1 VIIVCWWYIQLRW
14 RNQAFHKKCTL
25 LYFVVFSY
33 WGDLDRILA
42 TTFFILYT
50 FYWLFMWLI
59 VSLSTPIKML
69 PYHWQLPF
77 CRAVL
82 ISCKWQLTYV
92 CNMVTDGM
100 SQREIKQSVMSRLW
114 GGLPSLIRF
123 HCYTAC
129 LSCSVLSLLRL
140 FLTVIIYSCAAF
152 VICNKARG
160 LWFVYTAYKPH
171 EPVA

>member
-1 VIIVCWWYIQLRW
+1 
-14 RNQAFHKKCTL
+14 
-25 LYFVVFSY
+25 
-33 WGDLDRILA
+33 
-42 TTFFILYT
+42 
-50 FYWLFMWLI
+50 
-59 VSLSTPIKML
+59 
-69 PYHWQLPF
+69 
-77 CRAVL
+77 
-82 ISCKWQLTYV
+82 
-92 CNMVTDGM
+92 MVTDGM